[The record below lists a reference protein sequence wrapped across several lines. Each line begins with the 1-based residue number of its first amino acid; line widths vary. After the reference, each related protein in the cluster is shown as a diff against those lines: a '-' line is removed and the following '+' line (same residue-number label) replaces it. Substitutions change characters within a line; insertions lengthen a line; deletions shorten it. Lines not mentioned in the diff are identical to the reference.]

1 MRAHIIVMNNGATKA
16 KRFYC
21 GHCKEEVSRTTL
33 YAHKRLYY
41 NRTTNSQTRVIYT
54 SGGADLDRSLCA
66 ATEPR
71 TDEGSQSDLDIRLC
85 ECENE
90 GSHTALLFCMHVHNI
105 LSWLLIGINSS
116 APQTYLV

>member
-1 MRAHIIVMNNGATKA
+1 MVMNNGAAKA

-54 SGGADLDRSLCA
+54 PGGADLDRSLCA
-66 ATEPR
+66 AAEPR
-71 TDEGSQSDLDIRLC
+71 TDEGSQSDLDIRPC
-85 ECENE
+85 DCENE
-90 GSHTALLFCMHVHNI
+90 YELCCSHTALLLCMHVHNI
-105 LSWLLIGINSS
+105 LSWLLIGISS